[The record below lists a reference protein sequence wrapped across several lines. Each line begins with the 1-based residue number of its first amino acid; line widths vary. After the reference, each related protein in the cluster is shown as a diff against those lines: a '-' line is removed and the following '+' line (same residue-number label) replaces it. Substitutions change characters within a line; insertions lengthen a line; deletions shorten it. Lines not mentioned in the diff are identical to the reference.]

1 MEALTQTLISSS
13 LHGEEANEKAK
24 KLRAEMLVTLQTK
37 IQSCRSV
44 DEIID
49 VLPFDYRAR
58 FREKTLLLASQVDK
72 LLNSQTA
79 YNRLAAAIGK
89 DEVPQRLRVKAPEL
103 QFTSEFAA
111 SDDVTL
117 KEQRDALKKATGDY
131 QKSVVASIVHSKDAE
146 VKYWEDKCSPDAIA
160 MVFAD
165 CAEETWAEYEKTY
178 KFPTLVTKDGQT
190 SIGTWVTSPQ
200 RTAELFAVKRC
211 GAAIRAQILH
221 MAKLRHNV
229 MAKKIEKKKEVAEKA
244 AKPAT
249 DVEMADATKP
259 GPSLQSLIDK
269 AINGRL
275 KKLNLRQGDKKV
287 RSHLPPPSNANMY
300 FTAAEYVWPEEAA
313 KLDSTHVDFSSRFL
327 QEAET
332 FETFQGREE
341 GENEEEGEG
350 QAGQEGR
357 RSQREEESRLIAGK
371 SSDFSFFGKQSYNSI
386 PDQVLTMPWDNAISY
401 VLAHTPISIL
411 EAGLYR
417 APVHTSN
424 GLVVPPHIA
433 NELSLGLKYM
443 FFSQPSTSVIHEA
456 WTEFVHRLR
465 WRIFFMLRERPDKPF
480 DPDYAVKSSKK
491 VKPPKLPLFMELGL
505 VMGRRYIY
513 KAIANIP
520 DSTITEMRK
529 QPFSPVIPEL
539 LKFLLDNNLVITMTD
554 KNLGLAVSERDWLR
568 SNELKLLQDTRNYRR
583 LSKIDADAIMKKK
596 ILDMEELSDSVIDH
610 IQLSE
615 LGLWEFFRSKVSGPE
630 DDIIYPQFHGIP
642 KIHKTPT
649 GFRPI
654 IPCHSVCF
662 NPAAKFISKE
672 LKPIIREVP
681 TIIHGTK
688 DLFMKLSQLS
698 IDSSRKWFFVTGDVV
713 AFYPN
718 IPLGSCINIVNS
730 MYEDY
735 MLNRAPATTSFL
747 GREERRQLDVQMQI
761 FQRAIEI
768 GNTKLITQHGK
779 DFYLQLNGLAMGVAD
794 SPDLANLFGAH
805 FELRSQILAHD
816 DVAFYGRYID
826 DCFSI
831 VYADN
836 ADEALELVRNKII
849 FDGCVI
855 EWAVSADGCQFLDAF
870 IYKSSSKLEWRPYV
884 KSGNN
889 RERIPWVTHHPLDVK
904 RGVYIGE
911 LSRLAVLCSKLDIYI
926 GAIKDLNA
934 LYLKRGYPLELVMTW
949 CRKNIRTRWEN
960 RFTSRE
966 AEHDEGVL
974 VLKSRFND
982 VWNWFS
988 AAELGK
994 TVTEYWSEWY
1004 TRAEL
1009 GRFLGDPSRP
1019 FPAYRNEESHG
1030 IDDVDRRN
1038 LTEVSDGEEGTIWVP
1053 DLRKIGLLGRRWI
1066 VSRKRTT
1073 NLFDLSSQWKKTVFR
1088 KLDEAIAEDGGA
1100 NITNLSLDDSLFAAH
1115 MKNTGSVTYDS
1126 DTEIGPSHRRSP
1138 EQDTWIP
1145 EFGRASKRTN

>member
-1 MEALTQTLISSS
+1 MEALTQTMISSS
-13 LHGEEANEKAK
+13 LHGEEAEDKVK
-24 KLRAEMLVTLQTK
+24 KLRVEMLATLQTK
-37 IQSCRSV
+37 IQSCRSI

-58 FREKTLLLASQVDK
+58 FREKTLLLASHVDK
-72 LLNSQTA
+72 LLNVQTA
-79 YNRLAAAIGK
+79 WKRLGAATDGGNI
-89 DEVPQRLRVKAPEL
+89 PQRLKVKAPEV
-103 QFTSEFAA
+103 QFTSEFGSSDNAA
-111 SDDVTL
+111 LVA
-117 KEQRDALKKATGDY
+117 QREALKKATDAY
-131 QKSVVASIVHSKDAE
+131 QKSVLESIVYSKDAE
-146 VKYWEDKCSPDAIA
+146 VTFWEEKCGLDAIA
-160 MVFAD
+160 LVFAD
-165 CAEETWAEYEKTY
+165 AAEETWREYEKTY
-178 KFPTLVTKDGQT
+178 KFPTITVKDGKT
-190 SIGTWVTSPQ
+190 SIGAWVTSPQ
-200 RTAELFAVKRC
+200 RVAELFAVKRC
-211 GAAIRAQILH
+211 GASIRTQVLH
-221 MAKLRHNV
+221 IATLRHAA

-244 AKPAT
+244 AKPTT

-287 RSHLPPPSNANMY
+287 RSHLPPPSDVNAY
-300 FTAAEYVWPEEAA
+300 STAAEFVWPEEAA
-313 KLDSTHVDFSSRFL
+313 RLGSEKIDFDSRFL
-327 QEAET
+327 QEAEV
-332 FETFQGREE
+332 FKAYQGREE

-357 RSQREEESRLIAGK
+357 RSQGEEKGRLIARK
-371 SSDFSFFGKQSYNSI
+371 SSDFLFFGERSFLSI
-386 PDQVLTMPWDNAISY
+386 PDHVLTMTWDNAISY

-480 DPDYAVKSSKK
+480 DPDYAVKSLKK
-491 VKPPKLPLFMELGL
+491 TKPPKLPLFMELGL
-505 VMGRRYIY
+505 VMGRRYVF
-513 KAIANIP
+513 KTIAQIP
-520 DSTITEMRK
+520 SRTITEMRK

-539 LKFLLDNNLVITMTD
+539 LQYLLDNDLVITMTD

-568 SNELKLLQDTRNYRR
+568 SNEPKLLHDTRNYRR
-583 LSKIDADAIMKKK
+583 LSKVEADAIMKKK

-610 IQLSE
+610 LLFSE
-615 LGLWEFFRSKVSGPE
+615 LGLWEFFRSKTSGPE
-630 DDIIYPQFHGIP
+630 DEIIYPQFHGLP

-662 NPAAKFISKE
+662 NPAAKFVSKE
-672 LKPIIREVP
+672 LKPIIRGIP

-698 IDSSRKWFFVTGDVV
+698 IDSSRRWFFVTGDVV

-718 IPLGSCINIVNS
+718 IPLGSCMNIVNG

-735 MLNRAPATTSFL
+735 MLNRAPAETSNL
-747 GREERRQLDVQMQI
+747 GREERLQLDIQLRI

-768 GNTKLITQHGK
+768 GNTKLITQHGD

-794 SPDLANLFGAH
+794 SPDLANLFGAY
-805 FELRSQILAHD
+805 FEERSQILAD
-816 DVAFYGRYID
+816 DNIAFYGRYID

-836 ADEALELVRNKII
+836 EDEALDLLRNKIK

-855 EWAVSADGCQFLDAF
+855 EWAVSANGCQFLDAF
-870 IYKSSSKLEWRPYV
+870 IYKSIAKLEWRPYV

-889 RERIPWVTHHPLDVK
+889 RERIPWVSHHPLDVK

-911 LSRLAVLCSKLDIYI
+911 LSRLAVLCSNLDNYI

-966 AEHDEGVL
+966 VEHDEGVL

-1009 GRFLGDPSRP
+1009 GHFLGDPSRP
-1019 FPAYRNEESHG
+1019 FPAYTNEEAHG
-1030 IDDVDRRN
+1030 LDDVEGRY
-1038 LTEVSDGEEGTIWVP
+1038 LTEVADGEGETIWVP

-1073 NLFDLSSQWKKTVFR
+1073 NLFDLSSTWKKTVFR
-1088 KLDEAIAEDGGA
+1088 KLDEAISDDGGA
-1100 NITNLSLDDSLFAAH
+1100 NITELSLDDSVFAEH

-1126 DTEIGPSHRRSP
+1126 DTEVGPHHRRSP
-1138 EQDTWIP
+1138 EQDTWHS